1 MQIYGDFEDFLQI
14 IVHEVW
20 VVILHDI
27 WIWEAGRRFG
37 SKMWKTHNTNS
48 LINRW
53 GWKHTRTHICY
64 RYTNM
69 KYIYT
74 YTNIYI
80 YVNIYTFEIF
90 EVQVL
95 LFLACIPW
103 VGCETPQ
110 IPGFLSIKPRG
121 FLHQWVGSG
130 PLLSNEKRAPGCSV
144 FFFGGDFTATQFL
157 FMEVIIKHGKDP
169 Y

>member
-95 LFLACIPW
+95 FVSCMYPLGGMRNPPNPRISLYKTTRIFTSMSWFRAVVKQWKKGPWLF
-103 VGCETPQ
+103 
-110 IPGFLSIKPRG
+110 S
-121 FLHQWVGSG
+121 
-130 PLLSNEKRAPGCSV
+130 
-144 FFFGGDFTATQFL
+144 FFFWGDFTATQFL